1 MFIRFFFLFFLL
13 FHYSLN
19 LNADEKQSIINQ
31 LLEIDNLTFDFKQI
45 IRGKTETGTCFLV
58 FDNKLKCIYVDK
70 NQKEIIINN
79 KTLVVMQ
86 KRYDKIYFYPFSKS
100 PFLKI
105 LNKTNLI
112 NLIKNSNLEL
122 NNNID
127 LSFLNKKGKKITLFF
142 KKENHELIG
151 WKVED
156 KFLNEINFLLKIQSI
171 NTQIDNGIFEIPSIN

>member
-1 MFIRFFFLFFLL
+1 MLLRFFLYFFI
-13 FHYSLN
+13 FFIYSIN
-19 LNADEKQSIINQ
+19 LQADKKQLVIDK
-31 LLEIDNLTFDFKQI
+31 LLEINNLTFTFKQI
-45 IRGKTETGTCFLV
+45 RGDKTEAGTCFLI
-58 FDNKLKCIYVDK
+58 FDNKLKCEYSDK

-79 KTLVVMQ
+79 KTLVIIQ

-105 LNKTNLI
+105 LNKKNLI

-122 NNNID
+122 NNNINLIYLD
-127 LSFLNKKGKKITLFF
+127 KKGKKITLYF

-156 KFLNEINFLLKIQSI
+156 DLLNEINFLLKIQSI
-171 NTQIDNGIFEIPSIN
+171 NTQIDNGLFKIPSIN